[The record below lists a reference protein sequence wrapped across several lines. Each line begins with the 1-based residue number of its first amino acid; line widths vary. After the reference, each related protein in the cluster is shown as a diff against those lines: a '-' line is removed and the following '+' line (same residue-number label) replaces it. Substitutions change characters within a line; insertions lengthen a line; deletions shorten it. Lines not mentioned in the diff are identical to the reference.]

1 MTLAGHFNR
10 VCAAYSKCLKPR
22 FGELGFQAARPL
34 EGILVSMLCHMLQ
47 ITLQYVI
54 TIHPSHAACGGL
66 FFSGVGF
73 CSVAASSICF
83 NFQHLISRVL
93 ALFHPCLAHLVHR
106 VQVTRHDILKML
118 EAQNCFTEPW
128 ISWIM
133 RLSLI
138 STEWLRQDEHN

>member
-1 MTLAGHFNR
+1 MTLAEHFNR

-83 NFQHLISRVL
+83 NFQLTFNIQSACTLSPLLGSLGSPCPGDKARHLEDVGSAKLLHR
-93 ALFHPCLAHLVHR
+93 ALDHAVVIDQH
-106 VQVTRHDILKML
+106 
-118 EAQNCFTEPW
+118 
-128 ISWIM
+128 
-133 RLSLI
+133 
-138 STEWLRQDEHN
+138 